1 VIHAGNGEFYSS
13 AIFSNHHI
21 NLGKDVTYEELLEH
35 KEKLLDMSGSVE
47 TSGLLNLLKK

>member
-1 VIHAGNGEFYSS
+1 MASFTQCD
-13 AIFSNHHI
+13 IFNDHI